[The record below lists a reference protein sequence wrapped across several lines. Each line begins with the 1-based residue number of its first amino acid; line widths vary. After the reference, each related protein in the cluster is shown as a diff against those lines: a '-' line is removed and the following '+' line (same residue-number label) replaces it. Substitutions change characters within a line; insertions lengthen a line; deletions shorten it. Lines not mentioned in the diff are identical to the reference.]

1 MKRLNKII
9 TIFMTVCLLGLTV
22 FSSVSAEEANEK
34 VLAVRSGVMQ
44 VRTYLDAEFSDGT
57 NMELVTGGT
66 CFVVNENTIITS
78 AHVVDKEM
86 LLSDPDI
93 INAGVVDLTV
103 SEIKVVVRNDV
114 MIDATVNNF
123 SREMD
128 FAILNLSQSIS
139 GKTPLTL
146 ATEEYLETIST
157 TANVYALGF
166 TDRADDFHQHDAT
179 YTEED
184 VTITN
189 GTISGVTTKLI
200 NNKNIPIFMHQATIS
215 AGNSGGPL
223 VTADGTV
230 IGVNTW
236 TYSGDGWSTRISEV
250 TSILDAL
257 GIPYQKSSGG
267 TSVQPTDDEQETT
280 TSASEEKPTSGNDE
294 ETANTK
300 ELESLVKECTSL
312 EKASY
317 DEASWQTFEK
327 ALNDANSVLKS
338 NSSTQDDVD
347 EAISNLEKAKA
358 DLKPVEGNNMMIII
372 IIAAAA
378 VLVIVVVV
386 IVIVAVNG
394 KKKKKK
400 TKVNPVVPNGAGGHN
415 PSHGRETGG
424 YGHAPVSEQTTV
436 LTSDSSSEGTMI
448 LGAEN
453 TGACLIRKNT
463 GERIDITKS
472 NFRIGKERGRVDYC
486 VNNSSVSRL
495 HATIISRNG
504 AYYIIDHG
512 TTNHTYVD
520 GRLIASNA
528 EVEIKNGTEIKMSN
542 EVFEFQVG

>member
-86 LLSDPDI
+86 LLSDPDM

-200 NNKNIPIFMHQATIS
+200 NNKNIPIF
-215 AGNSGGPL
+215 
-223 VTADGTV
+223 VTVFGTV
-230 IGVNTW
+230 KDVI
-236 TYSGDGWSTRISEV
+236 
-250 TSILDAL
+250 ILFDL
-257 GIPYQKSSGG
+257 
-267 TSVQPTDDEQETT
+267 
-280 TSASEEKPTSGNDE
+280 SA
-294 ETANTK
+294 
-300 ELESLVKECTSL
+300 
-312 EKASY
+312 
-317 DEASWQTFEK
+317 
-327 ALNDANSVLKS
+327 
-338 NSSTQDDVD
+338 
-347 EAISNLEKAKA
+347 
-358 DLKPVEGNNMMIII
+358 
-372 IIAAAA
+372 
-378 VLVIVVVV
+378 
-386 IVIVAVNG
+386 
-394 KKKKKK
+394 
-400 TKVNPVVPNGAGGHN
+400 
-415 PSHGRETGG
+415 
-424 YGHAPVSEQTTV
+424 
-436 LTSDSSSEGTMI
+436 
-448 LGAEN
+448 
-453 TGACLIRKNT
+453 
-463 GERIDITKS
+463 
-472 NFRIGKERGRVDYC
+472 
-486 VNNSSVSRL
+486 
-495 HATIISRNG
+495 
-504 AYYIIDHG
+504 
-512 TTNHTYVD
+512 
-520 GRLIASNA
+520 
-528 EVEIKNGTEIKMSN
+528 
-542 EVFEFQVG
+542 

>member
-1 MKRLNKII
+1 M
-9 TIFMTVCLLGLTV
+9 
-22 FSSVSAEEANEK
+22 
-34 VLAVRSGVMQ
+34 
-44 VRTYLDAEFSDGT
+44 
-57 NMELVTGGT
+57 
-66 CFVVNENTIITS
+66 
-78 AHVVDKEM
+78 
-86 LLSDPDI
+86 
-93 INAGVVDLTV
+93 
-103 SEIKVVVRNDV
+103 
-114 MIDATVNNF
+114 
-123 SREMD
+123 
-128 FAILNLSQSIS
+128 
-139 GKTPLTL
+139 
-146 ATEEYLETIST
+146 
-157 TANVYALGF
+157 
-166 TDRADDFHQHDAT
+166 
-179 YTEED
+179 
-184 VTITN
+184 
-189 GTISGVTTKLI
+189 
-200 NNKNIPIFMHQATIS
+200 
-215 AGNSGGPL
+215 
-223 VTADGTV
+223 
-230 IGVNTW
+230 
-236 TYSGDGWSTRISEV
+236 
-250 TSILDAL
+250 
-257 GIPYQKSSGG
+257 
-267 TSVQPTDDEQETT
+267 
-280 TSASEEKPTSGNDE
+280 
-294 ETANTK
+294 
-300 ELESLVKECTSL
+300 